1 MVRELHNREGA
12 LLMSLTRSQEM
23 AIRAAA
29 QQAAALAQSLSALV
43 AREDPVEGPPACP
56 NCNSTQLAEA
66 GDVLVCADCNT
77 NIPR

>member
-1 MVRELHNREGA
+1 MVRQLRGRKGP
-12 LLMSLTRSQEM
+12 LLMLTKSHEM

-29 QQAAALAQSLSALV
+29 AQASALAQSLSALV
-43 AREDPVEGPPACP
+43 AREDPTEAPQSCP

-66 GDVLVCADCNT
+66 GVVLVCADCNT